1 MRGHVIFAVWKRNV
15 SSFFS
20 GVLGYLFMVVFVA
33 AAAILAFNDEFFSNN
48 LANLDQLNDKFSML
62 LLFIVPA
69 ITMSAWS
76 DERKM
81 GTDELLFTLPAT
93 DLEILLAKYLSVLSV
108 YTVAL
113 MFSVCQ
119 LGVLAWYADPEWG
132 LLITTYFGY
141 WLAGA
146 ALLSVGMFA
155 SALTNSTT
163 VAFVLGVV
171 ICSVPVFV
179 GDLSSGNQLLRSL
192 SLDEQFREFALG
204 TVPLVG
210 VMYFVSL
217 TAFMLYL
224 NLVVIS
230 KRHWSGDQ
238 QANMGLQFAARTL
251 SLAAILISVNFM
263 ARASGGLFNL
273 QVDLTSENLYSL
285 SDTTKETID
294 AVDADTLVTI
304 HAFLSDEMPP
314 ELVEQRNRLLGLLRQ
329 YDRRGGPRVVVR
341 FVDGVMRYSEKA
353 EEAEMF
359 GVMPRKVQTEV
370 GGRMRV
376 DDVFLGLV
384 VSGPYDEVVVP
395 FVEAKMPIEYEL
407 TRSIRTVTV
416 RRRKTIGVLR
426 TDAQVTGGFE
436 PGSFRN
442 LPEWQFIRELKKQ
455 YHVET
460 ASADAEILHSRFTV
474 DGKLKLAG
482 ELQAGPLSKKLK
494 ERFIDQEINLTD
506 AARLVED
513 GQQWIVEDG
522 DARFFIKAEDNGS
535 LNVTSPF
542 DVLLAILPSS
552 LTQPQ
557 MGNLVKYVKS
567 GYPVLIFDDPAPVT
581 IGMQLAPRQQKR
593 RPQGGGMFGGGPPP
607 EQKADGGKATSLLDV
622 LEVAWE
628 YDVVVWDSFMPHPNL
643 EQLTQEEL
651 VWISPSS
658 GRKSAFSQKSA
669 VTSGLQEL
677 LAFFPGHI
685 QHRKGGVNDWEDLLT
700 TTEGSGI
707 VRWEDLVQE
716 TFMGAGL
723 KPKEA
728 VAAGRQLEK
737 VPHSLAAHITS
748 DENDGLNVIYVA
760 DIDCISDQAFDI
772 VRTEVL
778 NLKLDNVTFGLN
790 AVDLLADD
798 TRYINLRKRRGEH
811 RTLVEIQKQTDSFRR
826 KSQEEVEK
834 AEEDAKEQLTKA
846 KENLAE
852 RQKEIEGDEGLTARE
867 KEVQLRTAQ
876 QDQQRKLVVAEEEI
890 NQEKEDAIERAKGE
904 AQREILGLERTI
916 KIWAIL
922 IPPLPAL
929 FLGLLVLAIR
939 SNSDRENMDRNRS
952 RSA

>member
-1 MRGHVIFAVWKRNV
+1 MRGYVIFAVWKRNV

-33 AAAILAFNDEFFSNN
+33 AAAILAFSDEFFSNN

-93 DLEILLAKYLSVLSV
+93 DLEILLAKYLSVLAV

-119 LGVLAWYADPEWG
+119 LGVLSWYADPEWG

-146 ALLSVGMFA
+146 SLLSVGMFA
-155 SALTNSTT
+155 SALTSSAT

-171 ICSVPVFV
+171 ICSIPVFI
-179 GDLSSGNQLLRSL
+179 GDLSSGSQLLRSL

-210 VMYFVSL
+210 LMYFVSL

-224 NLVVIS
+224 NMVVIS

-238 QANMGLQFAARTL
+238 QANMGLQFAVRTV
-251 SLAAILISVNFM
+251 SLAAILISANFM

-294 AVDADTLVTI
+294 SVDADTLVTI

-329 YDRRGGPRVVVR
+329 YDRRGGARVVVR
-341 FVDGVMRYSEKA
+341 FVDGVIPYSEQA
-353 EEAEMF
+353 EEAELY
-359 GVMPRKVQTEV
+359 GVMPRRVQTEV
-370 GGRMRV
+370 GGRLMAE
-376 DDVFLGLV
+376 DVFLGLV
-384 VSGPYDEVVVP
+384 ISGPYDEVVVP

-416 RRRKTIGVLR
+416 RHRKTIGVLR

-442 LPEWQFIRELKKQ
+442 LPEWQFIGELKKQ

-482 ELQAGPLSKKLK
+482 ELKAGPLSEKLR
-494 ERFIDQEINLTD
+494 ERFTDQEIVLTD
-506 AARLVED
+506 DARLVED
-513 GQQWIVEDG
+513 GGQWIVEDG
-522 DARFFIKAEDNGS
+522 DVRFFIKAEDNGS
-535 LNVTSPF
+535 LNVSSAF
-542 DVLLAILPSS
+542 DVLVAILPSS

-567 GYPVLIFDDPAPVT
+567 GYPVLIFDDPLPAT

-607 EQKADGGKATSLLDV
+607 EQKADGGKATALLDV

-628 YDVVVWDSFMPHPNL
+628 YDVVVWDNFNPHPNL
-643 EQLTQEEL
+643 EDLVDPEL
-651 VWISPSS
+651 VWISPAS
-658 GRKSAFSQKSA
+658 GRKSAFSQKSD
-669 VTSGLQEL
+669 VSSGLQEL

-685 QHRKGGVNDWEDLLT
+685 QHRKGGLNDWEDLLT

-716 TFMGAGL
+716 TFMGVGL
-723 KPKEA
+723 KRNPQ
-728 VAAGRQLEK
+728 RQPEK

-748 DENDGLNVIYVA
+748 DENVGLNVIYVA
-760 DIDCISDQAFDI
+760 DVDCISDTIFDI
-772 VRTEVL
+772 VRNERF
-778 NLKLDNVTFGLN
+778 NLKLDNVTFALN

-811 RTLVEIQKQTDSFRR
+811 RTLVEIQKLTQKSRDT
-826 KSQEEVEK
+826 SQEAVQK
-834 AEEDAKEQLTKA
+834 AEDDAETELEEA
-846 KENLAE
+846 KKNLAM
-852 RQKEIEGDEGLTARE
+852 RQKAIEDNKDLTERE
-867 KEVQLRTAQ
+867 KDVQLKTAQ
-876 QDQQRKLVVAEEEI
+876 QDQQRRLEVAEAEI
-890 NQEKEDAIERAKGE
+890 NRKKQLTIERAKGE
-904 AQREILGLERTI
+904 AQRKILDQERTI
-916 KIWAIL
+916 KRLAIA

-929 FLGLLVLAIR
+929 FLGLLVFGIR
-939 SNSDRENMDRNRS
+939 WNSERENTDRNRS
-952 RSA
+952 RLA